1 MNLEVHCVACN
12 KGFYGEVCLLWRR
25 ATTLLGRDAERG
37 DDAAG
42 AQCVEGSNAVRAR
55 DVYVYGSPT
64 NLN

>member
-25 ATTLLGRDAERG
+25 ATTLLGRDAERS

-55 DVYVYGSPT
+55 DV
-64 NLN
+64 